1 MKKILILLIFI
12 PFMGNA
18 QNYRVV
24 NTDFSPYS
32 NSYWE
37 FNAGIY
43 TEEYFTFPGASFL
56 WGKTHYYK
64 NNTFFDYQFGLAFPT
79 IFTGK
84 AGFGIGNEDRPFGLS
99 LGLRPFPST
108 IYLQL
113 HFKSKLVFSIEP
125 LIAHDYFGQT
135 EYNRG
140 ISIVTIGYRF

>member
-12 PFMGNA
+12 PFIGNA
-18 QNYRVV
+18 QDYRVM
-24 NTDFSPYS
+24 NANLLPYS

-37 FNAGIY
+37 LNAGIY
-43 TEEYFTFPGASFL
+43 TEEYFIFPGASFL

-84 AGFGIGNEDRPFGLS
+84 AGFGIGSEDRPVGLS
-99 LGLRPFPST
+99 LGLRPYPST

-113 HFKSKLVFSIEP
+113 HFKSKLVLSIEP
-125 LIAHDYFGQT
+125 LIAHDYLGQNQ
-135 EYNRG
+135 YNNG